1 MRTTLLIALTCL
13 SLSLFSQ
20 EERDTVL
27 KRCPVY
33 IMDTVSSNNFFLE
46 YQPATVKVYRAKGK
60 LVILVQ
66 QKDQYF
72 TLFFKDKHLNNRK
85 YKIVTVNPDKDEV
98 EAKYSFRSGGSAS
111 YVNVTQGTVES
122 VFDKE
127 KDLWQIKVN
136 GMLANFVG
144 RTVSH
149 YKVKAD
155 FFIR

>member
-85 YKIVTVNPDKDEV
+85 YKIVTVNPD
-98 EAKYSFRSGGSAS
+98 
-111 YVNVTQGTVES
+111 
-122 VFDKE
+122 
-127 KDLWQIKVN
+127 
-136 GMLANFVG
+136 
-144 RTVSH
+144 
-149 YKVKAD
+149 
-155 FFIR
+155 